1 MIAFLQA
8 TGAFILVLGILIT
21 FHEFGHYW
29 VARRCGVKILRFSIG
44 FGRPLWKRTFGKDKT
59 ELVLASLPL
68 GGYVKMLDEREGEV
82 PEAEKHRAFNNQSLP
97 VRIAVVSA
105 GPLFNFLFA
114 VLAYWAVFMVG
125 ISGLKP
131 VIGGIK
137 PDSTAMRAG
146 LHAGQV
152 VLRVDGRRTPT
163 WSTVADATIDKV
175 LDGGKATFS
184 VLDKNGGQEDV
195 TLDLSSYSIDDM
207 AQGRLLEKLGIT
219 PRIPVYPAV
228 IGKVSAGGAAEAAGL
243 RPGDKVLSAGGDPV
257 SGWGEWVGM
266 VRSHPD
272 LPLPLTVQRNGE
284 TVNLTITPKAVKGND
299 GKTIGFIGAAAK
311 RGLKMDGNLLA
322 LERYGPLTALAKGGD
337 KTWEMSVL
345 TLRIL
350 GKMVTGQASVKNLS
364 GPISI
369 AQYAGETASL
379 GLAAFLGFM
388 AVVSVSLAV
397 LNLLPI
403 PVLDGG
409 HLMYY
414 LIELVKGS
422 PVPESVQMVGQQVGI
437 AVLLGLM
444 SIAFYNDIL
453 RLIG

>member
-8 TGAFILVLGILIT
+8 TGAFILVLGVLIT

-59 ELVLASLPL
+59 ELVVASLPL

-114 VLAYWAVFMVG
+114 VLAYWAVYMVG
-125 ISGLKP
+125 ITGLKP
-131 VIGGIK
+131 VIGGVS

-146 LHAGQV
+146 LQPGQV
-152 VLRVDGRRTPT
+152 VLRVDKRRTPT
-163 WSTVADATIDKV
+163 WSAVADATIDK
-175 LDGGKATFS
+175 LLGGGNATFS
-184 VLDKNGGQEDV
+184 VQNKDGSEENV
-195 TLDLSSYSIDDM
+195 IVNLSSYSIDDM
-207 AQGRLLEKLGIT
+207 AQGRLLEKLGIS
-219 PRIPVYPAV
+219 PKVPVYPAV
-228 IGKVSAGGAAEAAGL
+228 IGRVSAGGAAEAAGL
-243 RPGDKVLSAGGDPV
+243 RPGDKVLSAGGKAV
-257 SGWGEWVGM
+257 SGWGDWVG
-266 VRSHPD
+266 VIRSHPD
-272 LPLPLTVQRNGE
+272 LPLPLKVQRDGE
-284 TVNLTITPKAVKGND
+284 TVNVTITPKAVKGDD

-311 RGLKMDGNLLA
+311 RGLKIDKSLMA
-322 LERYGPLTALAKGGD
+322 VVSYGPLAALAKGGA
-337 KTWEMSVL
+337 KTGDMSL
-345 TLRIL
+345 MTLRIL

-369 AQYAGETASL
+369 AQYAGQTASL

-414 LIELVKGS
+414 LIEFVKGS
-422 PVPESVQMVGQQVGI
+422 PVPESVQLVGQQVGI